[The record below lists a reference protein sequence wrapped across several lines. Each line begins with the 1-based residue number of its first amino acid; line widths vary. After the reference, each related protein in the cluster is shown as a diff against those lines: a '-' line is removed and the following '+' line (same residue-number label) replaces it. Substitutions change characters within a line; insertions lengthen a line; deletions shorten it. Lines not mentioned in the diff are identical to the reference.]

1 MKQSQN
7 KNNTKK
13 QKEEKKKKQKP
24 NSGTELM
31 TPESQF
37 WGHGWGA
44 GRNGR
49 KERSKHQVR

>member
-13 QKEEKKKKQKP
+13 QKEEKKKQKP